1 MRFCLIVIALIVLP
15 SGAFVPTT
23 TIVPSLLDYYA
34 PTSRVTST
42 TSSIS
47 RLSMFGD
54 DRGTR
59 VIAKAPI
66 LKSWRRNQDGSITGK
81 ISNSP
86 EFRNNEEVTTS
97 RIVERIIRGDQTV
110 TSVSGSKFRL
120 QGKMSLLPKN
130 LDPKQI
136 KGTFALGKKS
146 SKKVSKTFSVKNAK
160 VGPRGMAVLRKWKQN
175 KDGTI
180 SGKIFSSKGFNEN
193 QFVTTSVTKG
203 IPEANSV
210 ATTISGSKYYLEG
223 NGKVLKRPPKSSG
236 TRSVAKELGY
246 ENDNGA
252 AVSRYLNRF
261 DSKCTI
267 LEFNFLTNLQSLDY
281 CYGSCTRSSSSFG
294 FQFSTGT
301 KLQCSC

>member
-1 MRFCLIVIALIVLP
+1 
-15 SGAFVPTT
+15 
-23 TIVPSLLDYYA
+23 
-34 PTSRVTST
+34 
-42 TSSIS
+42 
-47 RLSMFGD
+47 MFGD

-120 QGKMSLLPKN
+120 QGKMSPLPKN
-130 LDPKQI
+130 PDPKQI